1 MNSSIKKNG
10 KSKSKRDKNVF
21 KTEKRDNK
29 KDRIINLTT
38 GMEEEEITTETIEI
52 ITEEKKEEEGVE
64 DDHIK

>member
-10 KSKSKRDKNVF
+10 KSKSKRDKNVL